1 MPNARDRIT
10 IAGTLFHQNPGT
22 NPTSVPLRCTRPL
35 LSSEQVYARTP
46 PDGASLEWNS
56 LDLGWIKKCSLLFLR
71 NDEKLDPKD
80 AEEWERKSLLL
91 GWKEKHL
98 SAETLLPL
106 RVPPGMVS
114 LLYPS
119 AETDLLVRSGG
130 AKSVKYTLF
139 ALPS

>member
-10 IAGTLFHQNPGT
+10 IAGTLFHQITGT
-22 NPTSVPLRCTRPL
+22 NPTSVPLRCTQHL

-46 PDGASLEWNS
+46 SDGASVEWKS
-56 LDLGWIKKCSLLFLR
+56 LDLGWIKKCALLYLR

-80 AEEWERKSLLL
+80 TEEWERKSLLL
-91 GWKEKHL
+91 GQVEKTV
-98 SAETLLPL
+98 ETLLPL

-119 AETDLLVRSGG
+119 DETDLLVRSGG

-139 ALPS
+139 ALPG